1 MKKIKNFIKKKRG
14 CSFEDLRTLVIK
26 IRNAHKTPDPNAR
39 KAMFHLMLIE
49 LKAFCP
55 MSIRKHIFDLQ
66 KKTFSP
72 Q

>member
-14 CSFEDLRTLVIK
+14 CSFEDLRTLVIE
-26 IRNAHKTPDPNAR
+26 IRNAHKTPDINSRNTAFR
-39 KAMFHLMLIE
+39 QLLE
-49 LKAFCP
+49 DLKILCP

-72 Q
+72 